1 MNWLRRRFDPQSRLG
16 LRLTVAVAALA
27 LIGVPFTVLLV
38 FVKTSFGPLT
48 RIDEGAAHNLH
59 AYAYSNPGFAQFMR
73 LVSDVFQ
80 PWTWR
85 IAVGAAVAWLVWRRA
100 YHLAL
105 WAGTTITVGGLLGLA
120 LKVVVARARPHLPD
134 PVAIAPGASFPSG
147 HTVNAALGAG
157 ILLLLVLPLVRQRG
171 RAVAWT
177 LAVLIP
183 LLVGFSRIALG
194 VHWFSDVVAGLVVGV
209 AVVAATCAAFETWR
223 REVGRRPAQPLREG
237 VGPETK
243 REITPQGGRV
253 GHRS

>member
-59 AYAYSNPGFAQFMR
+59 AYAYSNPGFAHFMR

-100 YHLAL
+100 YHLAT

-171 RAVAWT
+171 RVVAWT

-194 VHWFSDVVAGLVVGV
+194 VHWFSDVMAGLVVGV